1 MICGANVEAEKNTEG
16 AKSYNRH
23 LFSYRNALKQRC
35 TLQASKV
42 YFSFLTSNSRS
53 VSSGFQDT
61 IPTIFRQASVSDPML
76 IGFFSMLIGFF
87 LMLIGFSLLKHS
99 SFLLLFLFATDAIQ
113 THRFITNKCRCPPR
127 LPVSLLCSARRI
139 NFTF

>member
-76 IGFFSMLIGFF
+76 IGFF

-127 LPVSLLCSARRI
+127 LPASLLCSARRI